1 MTKKL
6 TKLDRLKELA
16 DGSDHDE
23 KSRFCFYEALIDTEL
38 YLLLEKELEGGVV
51 CPKLI
56 ETSDDKYAVVF
67 DTISRLVEFT
77 GYSSPY
83 LALTGRMALPILK
96 EQKLGLGLN
105 LNLAVLSEI
114 LLGSSD
120 IDWLQNIVEQ
130 FPEKLNEKITKFSEP
145 SIPVSVRDLL
155 HKKLKYLSEFVA
167 EVWSAEAV
175 YESGHKS
182 QIIAFVDVNAQMHG
196 AIAKAVNEALTF
208 ISEESSS
215 IDVIFLKSESL
226 DIKKIR
232 QVGVS
237 FNFKKDRKEQITLS
251 DTVITPRQN
260 LKPPRLR

>member
-6 TKLDRLKELA
+6 TKLDGLKELA
-16 DGSDHDE
+16 DGSGHDE
-23 KSRFCFYEALIDTEL
+23 KSRFFFYEALIDTEL

-56 ETSDDKYAVVF
+56 ETSDDKYAIVF

-83 LALTGRMALPILK
+83 IALTGRMAIPMLK

-105 LNLAVLSEI
+105 LNLAVPSEI
-114 LLGSSD
+114 LLSSSD
-120 IDWLQNIVEQ
+120 INWLQNIVEQ
-130 FPEKLNEKITKFSEP
+130 LPEKLNEKITKFSEP

-167 EVWSAEAV
+167 EVWSTEAV
-175 YESGHKS
+175 YESGYKS
-182 QIIAFVDVNAQMHG
+182 QIITFVDVNAQMHG

-208 ISEESSS
+208 ISHESSS

-226 DIKKIR
+226 DVKKIR
-232 QVGVS
+232 KVGVS
-237 FNFKKDRKEQITLS
+237 FNFQKDIKEQITLS
-251 DTVITPRQN
+251 DRVITPRQN